1 MSSDLERF
9 LIENSE
15 EVKNDAVS
23 AEEEGVQGEGEWEG
37 EEGDEAEGEGGGEGG
52 YEGEEGLG
60 GGDGEELQ
68 SREEVDLSGRKL
80 IAALEKEFGVSLSQ
94 YSDDRE
100 ALRGLVEA
108 KRLVGRRDE
117 ASAILK
123 EVRRKFG
130 DGFIDSLL
138 KFDPSQI
145 EKRKKAEES
154 VPEVEWDDSWLTMI
168 RRNENGE
175 LVPAPGAP
183 PDIVAK
189 VQNFAVHR
197 ERLMNEL
204 AKSPKKFVQS
214 LILDVVNDIV
224 DSKIQAFGKAYADV
238 AGYQSALEKWKADHH
253 DYLYDKDGNLTPLG
267 DRFIE
272 VSDSLIE
279 QHQQAYGTYDP
290 LVCFNQAWEIVRG
303 KVASSGNGYN
313 AAKRAA
319 VHNKAVKTKADYK
332 DPQQIFK
339 ELLSKEG
346 VSLAEAFEAAS
357 KVRK

>member
-15 EVKNDAVS
+15 EIKNGDDS
-23 AEEEGVQGEGEWEG
+23 WEEESGQVEGEFGSEEDVESEGEIGDEGGDEDEGGSGEESGEGQQPGSEI
-37 EEGDEAEGEGGGEGG
+37 
-52 YEGEEGLG
+52 
-60 GGDGEELQ
+60 
-68 SREEVDLSGRKL
+68 DLSGRKL

-138 KFDPSQI
+138 KFDPSTI
-145 EKRKKAEES
+145 EKRKKSEDPG
-154 VPEVEWDDSWLTMI
+154 PEVEWDDAWLTMI

-197 ERLMNEL
+197 ERVMNEL
-204 AKSPKKFVQS
+204 AKSPKKFIQS
-214 LILDVVNDIV
+214 LIVDAVHEIV

-238 AGYQSALEKWKADHH
+238 SSYQNALEKWKSDHY

-303 KVASSGNGYN
+303 KATSGGNGYN
-313 AAKRAA
+313 AAKKAA

-332 DPQQIFK
+332 DPQQVFK

-346 VSLAEAFEAAS
+346 VSLADAFEAAS
-357 KVRK
+357 KMRK